1 MTLNFKISC
10 LSIILITCQLVH
22 ADDWLQFRGNHHQG
36 LALDSSPPTNINA
49 EKNIAWKTALPG
61 RGLSSPII
69 IGNRVFL
76 TAASTVDQTR
86 LHLICLDSRNGKI
99 IWNRE
104 FWATGRTVCHE
115 KTCVAAPTPVS
126 DGKYIYAL
134 YSSNDLLCLDLDG
147 NLKWLRG
154 LMQDYPNAS
163 NSLGLASSPIIV
175 DNTLIVQIENDS
187 DSFVAGID
195 LKNGSNLW
203 KFPRTKKANW
213 TTPIRINEE
222 DIAIQGS
229 EGLTCVKAKTGK
241 VQWAYGEGAST
252 IPSSVTSK
260 DGSVVYVPSNGIT
273 ALKPREDN
281 NTPEIIW
288 QEAQLRP
295 GTSSPIIIDENI
307 YIINRAGVLNAANKT
322 TGERLWRLRLEGPFS
337 GSPVASKTH
346 MYIASERK
354 GLLQAINL
362 QGKEGT
368 ISGTIELGETILG
381 TPAIAND
388 SIYVRSDGH
397 LWKISNPEG

>member
-1 MTLNFKISC
+1 MTLNYIAIYFTSI
-10 LSIILITCQLVH
+10 LTFSIIAQ
-22 ADDWLQFRGNHHQG
+22 AEDWLQFRGNHHQG
-36 LALDSSPPTNINA
+36 LALNSSPPTNIDA
-49 EKNIAWKTALPG
+49 EKHIAWKSALPG

-76 TAASTVDQTR
+76 TAASTADQTR
-86 LHLICLDSRNGKI
+86 LHIISLDSTNGKI
-99 IWNRE
+99 LWNRE
-104 FWATGRTVCHE
+104 FWATGRTICHD

-126 DGKYIYAL
+126 DGTHIYAL

-147 NLKWLRG
+147 NLKWIRG

-175 DNTLIVQIENDS
+175 NETLIVQIENDS
-187 DSFVAGID
+187 DSFVAGIN
-195 LKNGSNLW
+195 LKDGSNIW

-213 TTPIRINEE
+213 TTPIKINQE

-229 EGLTCVKAKTGK
+229 EGITCVKAKTGE
-241 VQWAYGEGAST
+241 VQWSYSEGAST

-260 DGSVVYVPSNGIT
+260 NGSVVYVPSNGMT
-273 ALKPREDN
+273 ALKPRQDN

-295 GTSSPIIIDENI
+295 GTSSPIVIGDNI
-307 YIINRAGVLNAANKT
+307 YIINRAGVLNAANKN

-354 GLLQAINL
+354 GLLQSINL
-362 QGKEGT
+362 QGAEGT

-388 SIYVRSDGH
+388 SIYIRSDGH
-397 LWKISNPEG
+397 LWKISNTK